1 MSNDNMKLL
10 NMSIDAVPQWLRAM
24 LKLQSQQETHAIS
37 ISTELNTKA
46 LKEHLD
52 ASAYFNASD
61 LTLYSS

>member
-24 LKLQSQQETHAIS
+24 LKLQSQQGTHAIS
-37 ISTELNTKA
+37 TSTESNTKA
-46 LKEHLD
+46 LKECLD
-52 ASAYFNASD
+52 ASVYFNASD